1 MTDVTQSRTTGLP
14 TTRFGLWLHGA
25 RPQTLV
31 IALAPVIVGS
41 AYAWHLTDQFAAGP
55 VAAAA
60 LSAVAIQVATNLAN
74 DAADA
79 ASGVDGPGR
88 TGPPR
93 LAGSG
98 ALSAA
103 TVRRGALVATL
114 VAAAFGFLAV
124 LAGGWPILAIGL
136 ASIVAG
142 WAYSLGPRPISASAL
157 GEVFVIVFFGVL
169 AVSGIVWLGARQWD
183 ATAMLLGLAIGLPA
197 GAVLTANNHRDRVL
211 DARAGRRTLAIRL
224 GPRASVWLYGAQII
238 GASLIAAA
246 ALAPLTGAGAELV
259 AFSGL
264 GGVWMTARFA
274 RTPISPALGR
284 RLAETAQA
292 GMVLAVLVAAVLVIR
307 P

>member
-1 MTDVTQSRTTGLP
+1 MTDVTQSRAARLP

-31 IALAPVIVGS
+31 ISLAPVIVGA
-41 AYAWHLTDQFAAGP
+41 AYAWGLAERFAAGP

-88 TGPPR
+88 AGPPR

-98 ALSAA
+98 VLSAR
-103 TVRRGALVATL
+103 TVRLGALVATL
-114 VAAAFGFLAV
+114 VAAAFGLIAV

-136 ASIVAG
+136 ASILAG
-142 WAYSLGPRPISASAL
+142 WTYSFGPRPISASPL

-183 ATAMLLGLAIGLPA
+183 ATALLLGLAIGLPA
-197 GAVLTANNHRDRVL
+197 GAVLTANNHRDREL

-224 GPRASVWLYGAQII
+224 GPQASVWLYGAQVT
-238 GASLIAAA
+238 GASLIAAL
-246 ALAPLTGAGAELV
+246 ALAPLTGAGAGLV
-259 AFSGL
+259 ALTGL
-264 GGVWMTARFA
+264 GGLWMTARFA
-274 RTPISPALGR
+274 RTPVSPALSR

-292 GMVLAVLVAAVLVIR
+292 GMALALLIAAVLVIR